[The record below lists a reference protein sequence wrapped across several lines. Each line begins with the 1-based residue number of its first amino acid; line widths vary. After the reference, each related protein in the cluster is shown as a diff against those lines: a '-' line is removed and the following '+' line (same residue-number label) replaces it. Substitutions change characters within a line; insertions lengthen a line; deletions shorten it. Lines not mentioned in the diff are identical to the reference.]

1 MLIAEAEERAIT
13 ERDIG
18 ALGRA
23 LVCSTP
29 IETRAQGREESYESA
44 YSGPLKS
51 KSMST
56 RSCHTTS
63 ESLRSP
69 NALPCLGGQ
78 SLFPFNLRPLFPPS
92 FLPFSQAQQEQF
104 HMKRKQTQSS
114 PRVSQQVKRLHT
126 LRRESLSEKEL
137 QREV

>member
-51 KSMST
+51 KSM
-56 RSCHTTS
+56 RSV
-63 ESLRSP
+63 
-69 NALPCLGGQ
+69 AA
-78 SLFPFNLRPLFPPS
+78 RP
-92 FLPFSQAQQEQF
+92 
-104 HMKRKQTQSS
+104 
-114 PRVSQQVKRLHT
+114 
-126 LRRESLSEKEL
+126 
-137 QREV
+137 